1 MLALTL
7 IQPWATLKVLDEK
20 YYETRSWETK
30 FRGKLA
36 IHAGAKID
44 FEACEIPEIKAAL
57 ARHGYTDPKTLPTS
71 AILSTCVVFDCVQM
85 VGSAFSGRTIVPGYK
100 LSTKEEAFGDYRPG
114 RYAWILADNKRLKKP
129 VPAKGKLKLWEWKED
144 DRN

>member
-7 IQPWATLKVLDEK
+7 IQPWATLKVTGEK
-20 YYETRSWETK
+20 VFETRSWETK

-44 FEACEIPEIKAAL
+44 YEACEIPEIKAAL

-71 AILSTCVVFDCVQM
+71 AILGTCFLFDCVKM
-85 VGSAFSGRTIVPGYK
+85 VASAFTGRTIVPGYK
-100 LSTKEEAFGDYRPG
+100 LSAKEEAFGDYRPG
-114 RYAWILADNKRLKKP
+114 RHAWILTNNKPLKEP
-129 VPAKGKLKLWEWKED
+129 VPAKGKQRLWEWKEA
-144 DRN
+144 